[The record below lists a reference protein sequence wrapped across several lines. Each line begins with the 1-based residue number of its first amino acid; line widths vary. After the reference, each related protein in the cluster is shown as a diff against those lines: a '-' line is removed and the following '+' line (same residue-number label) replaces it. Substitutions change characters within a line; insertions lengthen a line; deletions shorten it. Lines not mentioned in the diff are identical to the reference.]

1 MRVRI
6 LLFALFAGIFL
17 LVLFVAANLQA
28 KSTVFTLLTDMF
40 NQLSIKPQEKGSMNE
55 FVVGAVSTDGS
66 EIEDPNDRFSRI
78 IKDVISETATPNP
91 FNPADA
97 ASLADGKLKFNTY
110 CAVCHGTSREINVE
124 GFAKTKAN
132 ELGMIAPAVIT
143 LTPFFNDGY
152 IYHKTKY
159 GGAVMPAMGYAVTDR
174 ERWNIVNYIRELE
187 KQE

>member
-6 LLFALFAGIFL
+6 LLFTGIFL
-17 LVLFVAANLQA
+17 LVLSVAANLPA
-28 KSTVFTLLTDMF
+28 KSTVFTLIIDMF
-40 NQLSIKPQEKGSMNE
+40 NQISLKPQEKGSMRE
-55 FVVGAVSTDGS
+55 FVVGAVSVDGS

-78 IKDVISETATPNP
+78 IKDIISETATTNP
-91 FNPADA
+91 LNPDV
-97 ASLADGKLKFNTY
+97 ASLSDGKLKFSTF

-124 GFAKTKAN
+124 GFAKTKTN

-143 LTPFFNDGY
+143 LTPFFSDGY
-152 IYHKTKY
+152 IYHKAKY
-159 GGAVMPAMGYAVTDR
+159 GGSVMPAMGYAVTDR